1 MRPSLPMVCGRLTF
15 SPFVN
20 HRGGASE
27 RSPPVAGAFF
37 LFGAGRAGF
46 FDRPLRP
53 DGKTTGACVETV
65 HPVLQ
70 STAPRYQMNPSQPFM
85 SGPMKLEEKSALARI
100 LLIDDDRKLLR
111 MLAEYLEGQ
120 GYAVAAAH
128 DGAEG
133 VARARAEAW
142 DLIVLDVMMPRLNGF
157 EVLRVLRE
165 TSRVPVL
172 MLTARGGDEDR
183 IHGLEGGADDYVPK
197 TASSR
202 ELLARIRALLRRA
215 AVSAPAAE
223 RSREIVAGELR
234 IDSAAR
240 SATLCGVALSLT
252 PVEFDLLLALARYR
266 GNVRSREQLLEQ
278 VRDREFEAFDR
289 SIDVHIASLR
299 RKLADDPRTP
309 RFIRTVRTVGYM
321 LVDTDT
327 APP

>member
-1 MRPSLPMVCGRLTF
+1 
-15 SPFVN
+15 
-20 HRGGASE
+20 
-27 RSPPVAGAFF
+27 
-37 LFGAGRAGF
+37 
-46 FDRPLRP
+46 
-53 DGKTTGACVETV
+53 
-65 HPVLQ
+65 
-70 STAPRYQMNPSQPFM
+70 
-85 SGPMKLEEKSALARI
+85 MKLEEKSALARI
-100 LLIDDDRKLLR
+100 LLIDDDRKLVR

-120 GYAVAAAH
+120 GYVVAAAH

-165 TSRVPVL
+165 NSQLPVL

-215 AVSAPAAE
+215 AVAAPAAE
-223 RSREIVAGELR
+223 PLREIVAGELR

-240 SATLCGVALSLT
+240 SATLRGAPLILT

-299 RKLADDPRTP
+299 RKLADDPRMP

-321 LVDTDT
+321 LVDADSA
-327 APP
+327 AP

>member
-1 MRPSLPMVCGRLTF
+1 
-15 SPFVN
+15 
-20 HRGGASE
+20 
-27 RSPPVAGAFF
+27 
-37 LFGAGRAGF
+37 
-46 FDRPLRP
+46 
-53 DGKTTGACVETV
+53 
-65 HPVLQ
+65 
-70 STAPRYQMNPSQPFM
+70 
-85 SGPMKLEEKSALARI
+85 MKLEEKSALARI
-100 LLIDDDRKLLR
+100 LLIDDDRKLVR

-120 GYAVAAAH
+120 GYVVAAAH

-165 TSRVPVL
+165 NSQLPVL

-215 AVSAPAAE
+215 AVAAPAAE
-223 RSREIVAGELR
+223 PLREIVAGELR

-240 SATLCGVALSLT
+240 SATLRGAPLILT

-309 RFIRTVRTVGYM
+309 RYIRTVRAAGYLM
-321 LVDTDT
+321 VDAQAA
-327 APP
+327 AP